1 MTTLEEQ
8 IPGGMT
14 TASTTNSL
22 VFEAPCCSS
31 IRECNVKAHYVISVL
46 NAKILRVIRA
56 VRCYRGYTVKYKFYP
71 SDDVILVHHY
81 VSNRGVNYINLLWKP
96 PNLSE
101 DEALL
106 IARKALGLVRE
117 IEI

>member
-14 TASTTNSL
+14 TASTTNYL

-81 VSNRGVNYINLLWKP
+81 VSNLLV
-96 PNLSE
+96 
-101 DEALL
+101 LL
-106 IARKALGLVRE
+106 IFNIALIFSITSGFLVLLS
-117 IEI
+117 